1 VSRCRIPDLLRKR
14 RCPSGHEKLIAA
26 IEIDVFQTSGG
37 ALNLNTATLSLVRLP
52 GATANAF

>member
-1 VSRCRIPDLLRKR
+1 MTTLSRR
-14 RCPSGHEKLIAA
+14 RGCIIFSKGDY